1 MSTQR
6 PRNALPGP
14 PQQGPGR
21 RFLRSEGS
29 PRPQRKST
37 GAGPKP
43 RAQVGCAAP
52 VLPPRRPGTRGQRP
66 AAGEARGCAARFR
79 APPHPPRQLRARLP
93 GAPPSRPRGR
103 APSPLTLG
111 SSGGETFPGERRPRL
126 LGSPRPSAEPGGG
139 GLARAV
145 PAPGS
150 GVTARRRGGA
160 AARPRPG
167 RRPGQG
173 SAWARARAGAA
184 ARPRRRG
191 LFTRAAVTA
200 AAAAAAPAPPPP
212 PRRAPP
218 PRGAT
223 SALGGRRR
231 PGPLAARAGRA
242 FRAPHAAGPAAFRA
256 PWLRLPAGRV
266 GARPLRPRRA
276 RLSAPRTPRQ
286 AVSETP
292 AGWRGKGPGVV
303 GSPGWPCLPRGP
315 GSRALSLGD
324 SPRKRPG
331 MADLGQLH
339 SLTGRTSRR
348 RQGSPRAS
356 C

>member
-1 MSTQR
+1 MS
-6 PRNALPGP
+6 LPGARPAGWGGTGPSRRGSGGRRGRREHPAPSECSARPAPAGAP
-14 PQQGPGR
+14 PAFPEVRGLAPAPAEKYRRGPQAPRSGGLRCSRPPTAAAGNPRPEPGGRRGPG
-21 RFLRSEGS
+21 L
-29 PRPQRKST
+29 
-37 GAGPKP
+37 
-43 RAQVGCAAP
+43 
-52 VLPPRRPGTRGQRP
+52 RRPVP
-66 AAGEARGCAARFR
+66 RF
-79 APPHPPRQLRARLP
+79 PPTSPRQLRARLP
-93 GAPPSRPRGR
+93 GAPPSRLRGR

-111 SSGGETFPGERRPRL
+111 SPGGETFPGERRPRL

-200 AAAAAAPAPPPP
+200 AAAAAAAPAPPPP

-223 SALGGRRR
+223 SALRGRRR

-242 FRAPHAAGPAAFRA
+242 FGAPHAAGPAAFRA
-256 PWLRLPAGRV
+256 PWPRLPAGRV
-266 GARPLRPRRA
+266 GARPLRASPRPLGPRRA

-292 AGWRGKGPGVV
+292 AGW
-303 GSPGWPCLPRGP
+303 
-315 GSRALSLGD
+315 
-324 SPRKRPG
+324 
-331 MADLGQLH
+331 
-339 SLTGRTSRR
+339 
-348 RQGSPRAS
+348 
-356 C
+356 